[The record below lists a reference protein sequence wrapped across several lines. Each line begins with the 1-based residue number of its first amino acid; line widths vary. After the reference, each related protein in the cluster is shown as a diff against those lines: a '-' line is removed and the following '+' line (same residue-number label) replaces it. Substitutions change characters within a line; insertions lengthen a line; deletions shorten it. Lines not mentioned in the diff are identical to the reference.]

1 MCELYWKA
9 VELGVEAALGPLGWA
24 KAFNCAVES
33 KCECDLVVYA
43 PDVVKIGDECVW
55 PIDEPGFTR
64 RRVWL
69 MGLPHISLDDL
80 KKVKCPYA
88 EAVLRCVTDELRRRG
103 ASARLQ
109 PGG

>member
-1 MCELYWKA
+1 MCELYWRA

-33 KCECDLVVYA
+33 GCECDVVVYA
-43 PDVVKIGDECVW
+43 PDADKIGESCVC

-69 MGLPHISLDDL
+69 GGLPHISLDDL
-80 KKVKCPYA
+80 KKVKCSYA
-88 EAVLRCVTDELRRRG
+88 EAVLKCVMDELRRRG
-103 ASARLQ
+103 AGAHLRQ
-109 PGG
+109 GE